1 MWKIVHH
8 FNCVDHHSAM
18 EKCPFYGFRWPD
30 RTATLFGIGGS
41 ECGLDLEGNGPCLM
55 EASGCAIDYRRCEV
69 AERMKPFLSFGASKM
84 RFIPA
89 GSTQLIAFED
99 WTNRVM
105 SGRDDLGVG
114 GSNP

>member
-1 MWKIVHH
+1 
-8 FNCVDHHSAM
+8 
-18 EKCPFYGFRWPD
+18 
-30 RTATLFGIGGS
+30 
-41 ECGLDLEGNGPCLM
+41 
-55 EASGCAIDYRRCEV
+55 
-69 AERMKPFLSFGASKM
+69 M